1 MQVSGHRCRH
11 LEVVACCGRVVCRCT
26 RSHIKEQ
33 LHVVM
38 TEVLVRNMIDGI
50 CRHELGLES
59 LFSTLQANLD
69 YDVITSGFTNDET
82 QAVYGSEEQI
92 ALMKSIW
99 DALQDENLNLEMI
112 QAIDAQLGLLGIH
125 ALPVPVYLGTE
136 ALPGPLFFDL
146 IVIIYRHWSR
156 RWKDENAPSDDDDGD
171 DADDS
176 DMDEG
181 EDEITAPT
189 CRVTPMSAGADM
201 RALLKGLR
209 DCV

>member
-1 MQVSGHRCRH
+1 
-11 LEVVACCGRVVCRCT
+11 
-26 RSHIKEQ
+26 
-33 LHVVM
+33 M

-50 CRHELGLES
+50 CTHELGLES
-59 LFSTLQANLD
+59 LFETLQANLD
-69 YDVITSGFTNDET
+69 DDVITADLTNDET

-99 DALQDENLNLEMI
+99 DALQDANLNLEMI

-156 RWKDENAPSDDDDGD
+156 RWKDENASSDDDDGD

-189 CRVTPMSAGADM
+189 WRVTPMSAGADM

>member
-1 MQVSGHRCRH
+1 
-11 LEVVACCGRVVCRCT
+11 
-26 RSHIKEQ
+26 
-33 LHVVM
+33 M
-38 TEVLVRNMIDGI
+38 TEVLVRNMIDYI

-59 LFSTLQANLD
+59 LFETLQANLD
-69 YDVITSGFTNDET
+69 DDVITAGARNDET
-82 QAVYGSEEQI
+82 QAVYGNEQQI

-99 DALQDENLNLEMI
+99 DALQDVNLNLEMI

-125 ALPVPVYLGTE
+125 ALPVLPLPLPLYVGTE
-136 ALPGPLFFDL
+136 ELQGPLFFDL
-146 IVIIYRHWSR
+146 IVIIYLYWSR
-156 RWKDENAPSDDDDGD
+156 RWKDAPSSSSSDADDDDGD

-189 CRVTPMSAGADM
+189 WLVTPMSAGADM

>member
-1 MQVSGHRCRH
+1 MR
-11 LEVVACCGRVVCRCT
+11 CGRVVFVCT

-38 TEVLVRNMIDGI
+38 TEVLVRNMIDCI
-50 CRHELGLES
+50 CRFELGLES
-59 LFSTLQANLD
+59 LFSALQTNLD
-69 YDVITSGFTNDET
+69 DDVITAGVTNGAAGVTNGAT
-82 QAVYGSEEQI
+82 QAVYGSEQQI
-92 ALMKSIW
+92 ALMRSIW
-99 DALQDENLNLEMI
+99 EALQDADLNLEMI

-125 ALPVPVYLGTE
+125 ALPGPLDLGTQ

-146 IVIIYRHWSR
+146 IVIIYRHWSQ

-171 DADDS
+171 DADDLG
-176 DMDEG
+176 MHEG

-189 CRVTPMSAGADM
+189 WLVTPMSAGADM